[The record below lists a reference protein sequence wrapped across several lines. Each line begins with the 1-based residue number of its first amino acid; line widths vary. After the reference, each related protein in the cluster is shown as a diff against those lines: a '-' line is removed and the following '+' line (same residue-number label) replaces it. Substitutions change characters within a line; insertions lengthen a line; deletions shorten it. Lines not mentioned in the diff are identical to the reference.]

1 VGATTSV
8 LEDAYELSPTQQGM
22 LFHALEAAAPGVDL
36 EQVSIELDE
45 TLDPELFLGAWR
57 RVVDRHAILRTRFRW
72 DTLGAPVQEVLKA
85 VDLPVARID
94 AGSLPQDERAS
105 RWEELLRADRSRP
118 FALDEAPLL
127 RLTLVRWGETRWTVL
142 WSFHHALLDGRSFP
156 LVLREVF
163 GFYDAAREGRA
174 IEPGLPRPYRDYI
187 AWLRGVDLAEAEA
200 YWRRALARFAAPTP
214 LPVARALPEEGG
226 AEPAGGAHEIV
237 LGTGA
242 TERLKA
248 FAAAHGLTLHT
259 LVQGA
264 WAILLHRY
272 SGEEDIVF
280 GATRAC
286 RRSVFPDAGDMIGLF
301 INTLPMRTGVEDDT
315 GVLAFLKDVRARQV
329 AVRAVEHTPLA
340 KVQAWSAV
348 PRGRPLFDTL
358 VVYDNDTLDGYM
370 RSAGADPSRRR
381 FAYRGQTNY
390 PITVIA
396 YGGAT
401 MVLRIENDRRRIDDA
416 AAARMLGHL
425 RTLLEAIPEAAGLT
439 IGALPLVAAEERAA
453 LAEGGASRVFAPERC
468 LHERFEEHAAA
479 HPEAVAVT
487 CEGAAL
493 TYAELN
499 RRANRLAHR
508 LRAAGVGPE
517 QLVGLCV
524 ERNIDLVVGV
534 LGILKAGGA
543 YLPIDLSYP
552 ADRVAFMLE
561 DAAAPIVVT
570 ERGLTDRL
578 QGAGRT
584 LMCLDDPMVGFPDT
598 NPASGVDPS
607 NLMYVIYTSGST
619 GRPKGALITHHN
631 VDRLMRATDAWYRF
645 GRSDVWTLFHSI
657 AFDFTV
663 WELWGALAYGGRLV
677 VVPYWVSRSPESFL
691 DLVRD
696 EGVTVL
702 NQTPSAFR
710 QLVQADLA
718 REARPTALRTVI
730 FGGEALE
737 LQSLRPWFD
746 RYGDT
751 VPLLVN
757 MYGITET
764 CVHVTY
770 RPIRLADVLEGRGSV
785 IGEPIPDV
793 RVVVLDPNGEPVPLG
808 VPGEMYVGGAGLARG
823 YLNRPELTAQRFV
836 PDPFHRGER
845 LYRTGDLARRLP
857 GGDLEY
863 LGRIDL
869 QVKIR
874 GFRIELGEIESVIAQ
889 HPAVRECVVISREDT
904 PGDKRLVA
912 YLAATGDRA
921 QVVDGVR
928 ALLKTKVPDYM
939 IPAAFVFLEAL
950 PLTPNGKVDRK
961 ALPAPDAS
969 RVEGTRR
976 YVEPANE
983 AEIALASIWSAVLG
997 AGRVGRHDNFFELGG
1012 DSILAIQ
1019 VIARARQAGFPI
1031 SPRELFRHPTIAEL
1045 AASVAGAEAPRPAAA
1060 AGDDGDAPLT
1070 PIESWFFDQDLPER
1084 NHYNQAFVFEVG
1096 GDLDAGLLER
1106 AFAEVVARH
1115 DALRF
1120 RYERSER
1127 GWRRRIEAGAP
1138 AVVLERHDL
1147 DLTAESGRRAL
1158 EALASNLHSGLDLGT
1173 GPLLRAALVRSGA
1186 GRPARLVIV
1195 VHHVAIDGVSWR
1207 ILLEDLESAYAA
1219 LGAGRPPSLA
1229 PSATSYGGWARAQ
1242 AAWAPTDAA
1251 RAVLPAWLARGGEP
1265 ARLPLRPGGAAGIHR
1280 ESDARTIDVALDA
1293 ATTRALIQ
1301 DVPQVYR
1308 TRIEDLFVTALALAF
1323 EEVTGARRL
1332 LVDLEGHGRE
1342 DIVDGLDLTRTVG
1355 WFTSI
1360 YPVDVELPPG
1370 NASGEAIKTVK
1381 ERLRAVPDRG
1391 VGWGILSRLGD
1402 AATRERLA
1410 ALPRAEILFNYL
1422 GQQDAVVL
1430 GSKLFR
1436 FAREGSGPW
1445 HAGSG
1450 RRSHPVEVLAKV
1462 ADGVLGLKWTFTPD
1476 VHAEATI
1483 RALANAFVRALA
1495 GLVAHCLAPGAGGLT
1510 PSDLPAATLSQ
1521 AEIDGLPFP
1530 PAAIE
1535 DAYPLTPMQRLFL
1548 AMDAGG
1554 GSAGFEAWRF
1564 RLEGPLDVEALRAA
1578 WADVVR
1584 RHAILRSAFVAQG
1597 VAEPHQ
1603 VVLREVPLPWRVEDW
1618 RGLEAASVADRSA
1631 ALEAE
1636 EIARGFDPA
1645 TAPLLRVVLA
1655 RTGEA
1660 AWDMS
1665 WSTHHLLVDGW
1676 SWPVVFHDLAAF
1688 YAARREGRDV
1698 ALPPAPRF
1706 REYVRWLRTPRPEDE
1721 PYWRRTL
1728 DGIVE
1733 PTPIELGGTPEPAE
1747 GILERSVAMDAAT
1760 TQALSALAR
1769 ESRTTLGVVVQAAWA
1784 VVLAHH
1790 ADTDDVLF
1798 GAAVSGRPPELAGI
1812 DALVGPCVNNVPI
1825 RVRVP
1830 RGQAQGAWL
1839 ARLQRDNAE
1848 RTPHQYASPES
1859 VSASSGVPPSARL
1872 FDSIVVFQ
1880 NYRGAEAAGRL
1891 DRDVTIAPVGVP
1903 EATAYLVTLAVTPGP
1918 TLSLRLLFP
1927 RARLAP
1933 DDAEVLLSATAEAL
1947 RAQADGAAVQ
1957 VDAIAARLPASTRGR
1972 ASRAAEAKRRSRS
1985 APGLP
1990 PATAM
1995 EAKIAAVW
2003 RELFRREDVGVD
2015 RNFFDLGG
2023 HSVLLVQAHAKLC
2036 EVLGRDLAIVDLLR
2050 HPTVRALAH
2059 YLSGAGDERKT
2070 AGAAQDR
2077 ARLQRQATAKRR
2089 PGPRRT

>member
-1 VGATTSV
+1 VGTTTSV

-22 LFHALEAAAPGVDL
+22 LFHAMEAAAPGVDL

-45 TLDPELFLGAWR
+45 RLDSELFLGAWK
-57 RVVDRHAILRTRFRW
+57 RVIDRHPILRTRFRW
-72 DTLGAPVQEVLKA
+72 DRLGAPVQEVLKA
-85 VDLPVARID
+85 VDLPATRID
-94 AGSLPQDERAS
+94 AGPLPPAGRAS
-105 RWEELLRADRSRP
+105 RWAELLREDRSRP

-127 RLTLVRWGETRWTVL
+127 RLTLVRWGERRWTAL

-163 GFYDAAREGRA
+163 SFYDAAREGRT
-174 IEPGLPRPYRDYI
+174 IEPGLPRPYGDYI
-187 AWLRGVDLAEAEA
+187 AWLRGLDLVEAEA
-200 YWRRALARFAAPTP
+200 YWRRALAGFGAPTP
-214 LPVARALPEEGG
+214 LPVARAVPEEGG
-226 AEPAGGAHEIV
+226 AEPGGGAHEII
-237 LGTGA
+237 LGAGA
-242 TERLKA
+242 TERLNA
-248 FAAAHGLTLHT
+248 FAARHGLTLHT

-286 RRSVFPDAGDMIGLF
+286 RRSVFPDAGDMVGLF
-301 INTLPMRTGVEDDT
+301 INTLPMRVGVEDET
-315 GVLAFLKDVRARQV
+315 GVVAFLAEIRARQV

-348 PRGRPLFDTL
+348 PRGTPLFDTL

-370 RSAGADPSRRR
+370 RAAGADPSRRR
-381 FAYRGQTNY
+381 FSYRGQTNY
-390 PITVIA
+390 PITLVA
-396 YGGAT
+396 YGGAE
-401 MVLRIENDRRRIDDA
+401 MVLRIENDRRRVDDA

-425 RTLLEAIPEAAGLT
+425 RTLLGAIPDAAALT
-439 IGALPLVAAEERAA
+439 IGALPLVTGEERAA

-479 HPEAVAVT
+479 RAEAIAVT
-487 CEGAAL
+487 CEGTAL

-517 QLVGLCV
+517 RLVGLCV
-524 ERNIDLVVGV
+524 ERGIDLVVGV

-578 QGAGRT
+578 SGAGRT
-584 LMCLDDPMVGFPDT
+584 VLCLDEPMEEFPDT
-598 NPASGVDPS
+598 NPASGVGPS

-631 VDRLMRATDAWYRF
+631 VDRLMRATDPWYRF

-657 AFDFTV
+657 AFDFSV

-677 VVPYWVSRSPESFL
+677 VVPYWISRSPESFL

-718 REARPTALRTVI
+718 RDVRPTALRYVI

-737 LQSLRPWFD
+737 LQSLKPWFD
-746 RYGDT
+746 RHGDAA
-751 VPLLVN
+751 PLLVN

-836 PDPFHRGER
+836 RDPFHRGER

-889 HPAVRECVVISREDT
+889 HPAVRECVVIAREDA

-912 YLAATGDRA
+912 YLAATGDRTP
-921 QVVDGVR
+921 VVDGVR

-976 YVEPANE
+976 YVEPATE

-1019 VIARARQAGFPI
+1019 VIARARQAGIPI
-1031 SPRELFRHPTIAEL
+1031 SPRELFRQPTVAEL
-1045 AASVAGAEAPRPAAA
+1045 AASAAGAAPAQPAQPEGNDA
-1060 AGDDGDAPLT
+1060 DAPLT

-1084 NHYNQAFVFEVG
+1084 EHYNQAFVFEVG
-1096 GDLDAGLLER
+1096 GDLDAGRLER
-1106 AFAEVVARH
+1106 AFSEVATRH
-1115 DALRF
+1115 EALRF

-1127 GWRRRIEAGAP
+1127 GWRRRIAADAGAF
-1138 AVVLERHDL
+1138 VLERHDL
-1147 DLTAESGRRAL
+1147 DLEGEEGRSAF
-1158 EALASNLHSGLDLGT
+1158 EALAATLHAGLDLGK
-1173 GPLLRAALVRSGA
+1173 GPLLRAALVHAGA

-1219 LGAGRPPSLA
+1219 VGADRSPSLA

-1242 AAWAPTDAA
+1242 AAWARSAAA
-1251 RAVLPAWLARGGEP
+1251 RASLPGWLGRHGEP
-1265 ARLPLRPGGAAGIHR
+1265 ARLPALPGGGSAMHR
-1280 ESDARTIDVALDA
+1280 ESDARTIEVAVDA
-1293 ATTRALIQ
+1293 ATTHALIHE
-1301 DVPQVYR
+1301 VPQAYR

-1342 DIVDGLDLTRTVG
+1342 EIVLGLDLTRTLG

-1360 YPVDVELPPG
+1360 YPVEVELPSGDRP
-1370 NASGEAIKTVK
+1370 GEAIKTIK

-1402 AATRERLA
+1402 EATRARLA

-1436 FAREGSGPW
+1436 FAREGSGAW

-1462 ADGVLGLKWTFTPD
+1462 ADGVLGLTWTFTPA
-1476 VHAEATI
+1476 VHAEGTI
-1483 RALANAFVRALA
+1483 RALAEGFARALA

-1510 PSDLPAATLSQ
+1510 PSDLPAASLSQ
-1521 AEIDGLPFP
+1521 PEIDGLPFP

-1548 AMDAGG
+1548 AMDVGS

-1564 RLEGPLDVEALRAA
+1564 RLEGPLDVDALRSA
-1578 WADVVR
+1578 WADVVL
-1584 RHAILRSAFVAQG
+1584 RHPILRSAFVGKG

-1603 VVLREVPLPWRVEDW
+1603 VVLHDVPLPWRVEDW
-1618 RGLEAASVADRSA
+1618 RWLDAASVMKRSA

-1636 EIARGFDPA
+1636 EIARGFDPP
-1645 TAPLLRVVLA
+1645 TPPLLRVVLA
-1655 RTGEA
+1655 RTGETT
-1660 AWDMS
+1660 WDMH

-1676 SWPVVFHDLAAF
+1676 SWPVVFNDLAAF
-1688 YAARREGRDV
+1688 YAARRAGRDA

-1721 PYWRRTL
+1721 TFWRRAVE
-1728 DGIVE
+1728 GIVE
-1733 PTPIELGGTPEPAE
+1733 PTPVDLGGGPEAGE
-1747 GILERSVAMDAAT
+1747 GIAERCVTLDAAT

-1790 ADTDDVLF
+1790 ADADDVLF

-1825 RVRVP
+1825 RVLVP
-1830 RGQAQGAWL
+1830 RGQALGAWL
-1839 ARLQRDNAE
+1839 ARLQQDNAE

-1859 VSASSGVPPSARL
+1859 VSAWSAVPPSARL

-1880 NYRGAEAAGRL
+1880 NYRGAEEAGRL
-1891 DRDVTIAPVGVP
+1891 DGEVAIAPIGVP
-1903 EATAYLVTLAVTPGP
+1903 ESTAYLVTLAVTPGAA
-1918 TLSLRLLFP
+1918 LSLRLLFP
-1927 RARLAP
+1927 RARMAP
-1933 DDAEVLLSATAEAL
+1933 DDADILLSATAEAL
-1947 RAQADGAAVQ
+1947 RGQAEGPAVP
-1957 VDAIAARLPASTRGR
+1957 VDAIAGRLPASTRGR
-1972 ASRAAEAKRRSRS
+1972 ASRAAEAKRRSRT
-1985 APGLP
+1985 APGLL

-1995 EAKIAAVW
+1995 EATIATVW
-2003 RELFRREDVGVD
+2003 RELFGREDVGVD

-2023 HSVLLVQAHAKLC
+2023 HSVLLVQAHARLS
-2036 EVLGRDLAIVDLLR
+2036 EVLGRDLAIVELLR
-2050 HPTVRALAH
+2050 HPTIRALAH
-2059 YLSGAGDERKT
+2059 YLSGAGDEPKT
-2070 AGAAQDR
+2070 VGAAQDR
-2077 ARLQRQATAKRR
+2077 ARLQREAAARRR